1 MAFINSHKGVTTKS
15 ELDIFATPPTQTSIE
30 SGASLCFRPIS
41 TLSETAPIEFLVTA
55 SGDEY
60 IDLAHTTLHIIAKVK
75 PTTSLPS
82 GTEAQFAPVN
92 NWLHSLFSQVDV
104 YLNQKCISP
113 PSNNYAYRAYIEN
126 LLNYGDLAKKSHL
139 TSSLWYADDAGK
151 FNANDNSGALK
162 RKSFIANESEVE
174 LFSNLHCD
182 IFNINKFMLNGV
194 DLGLKLI
201 RSKNEFHLLGDT
213 PGAVEIIEANL
224 FVRKVKI
231 NPSIL
236 LAHAS
241 CALSVTQAKYPINR
255 VEIKTLTI
263 ATGIQSK
270 SIDNIFLGQIPKR
283 CIIGMVESQ
292 AFNGTQKLNPFNFEH
307 FNYNYLALYID
318 STQIPAKPLTPDFKK
333 NHYIR
338 SFYTLFEGTG
348 IHFSDNGNGISYGDY
363 PKGYCLAV
371 FDLTTDLSCNESH
384 WNIIKS
390 GTLRAEIRFADA
402 LTKPVT
408 FMIFAEFDNI
418 IEVDK
423 NRNINID
430 YSS

>member
-1 MAFINSHKGVTTKS
+1 MAFINAHKGVTTKS

-30 SGASLCFRPIS
+30 SGSTLCFRPIS
-41 TLSETAPIEFLVTA
+41 TLSDTAPIEFLVSA

-75 PTTSLPS
+75 PNEKTPEGSQP
-82 GTEAQFAPVN
+82 EIAVVN

-139 TSSLWYADDAGK
+139 TASLWYADTAGH
-151 FNANDNSGALK
+151 FNNKTNAGYTK
-162 RKSFIANESEVE
+162 RKSIVAAEAEVE
-174 LFSNLHCD
+174 LYSNLHCD

-194 DLGLKLI
+194 DLGVKLI
-201 RSKNEFHLLGDT
+201 KNKNDFHLIGET
-213 PGAVEIIEANL
+213 ASHVEIIEANL

-236 LAHAS
+236 LAHAR
-241 CALSVTQAKYPINR
+241 ALSITPAKYPINR

-263 ATGIQSK
+263 GAGIQSK
-270 SIDNIFLGQIPKR
+270 SLDNIFLGQIPKR
-283 CIIGMVESQ
+283 CIIGMVDSQ
-292 AFNGTQKLNPFNFEH
+292 AFNGSLKENPFNFQH

-318 STQIPAKPLTPDFKK
+318 STQIPAKPLTPDFHKK
-333 NHYIR
+333 QYIR

-348 IHFSDNGNGISYGDY
+348 IHFSDTGNGIPYEDY
-363 PKGYCLAV
+363 PDGYCLAV
-371 FDLTTDLSCNESH
+371 FDLTSDLSCNESH

-390 GTLRAEIRFADA
+390 GTLRAEVRFAAA

-408 FMIFAEFDNI
+408 FIIFAEFDNI